1 MKYVIITADD
11 GFYAETRD
19 AGIVRCLQTDSGF
32 GVTDVSVLMNGCVA
46 RLLIQLVPVA
56 RPESSVLFKQ
66 LQQSSLIP
74 GLHINLTE
82 GVPLTPVHQ
91 VHSLVNGDGLLLG
104 KHDLRTCLTSGRGVD
119 LEHLEREIETQL
131 MSFRQL
137 FDTPPIHVDGH
148 QHVHVLP
155 AIVPILCRLLP
166 RHGVQWIRIPEEL
179 EDNFINTD
187 SDLSEDQIDFF
198 QTVSAEAALVRTQFM
213 ACGLRSTDAF
223 IGMTLMGRHQTLD
236 AVRQC
241 LDRIDYGKSVEFM
254 THPGYAL
261 EKSLAA
267 EAGCGCG
274 GDDFA
279 CSTDREHEMEF
290 LLDPT
295 YGRLFYRGDYQR
307 TSFAELSLGKCL

>member
-19 AGIVRCLQTDSGF
+19 AGIVRCLQNDSGF

-46 RLLIQLVPVA
+46 RLLIQLAPSA
-56 RPESSVLFKQ
+56 RPGSSVLFKQ
-66 LQQSSLIP
+66 LQQSRLIP

-82 GVPLTPVHQ
+82 GIPLSPAHQ

-104 KHDLRTCLTSGRGVD
+104 KHGLRACLTSGCGVD
-119 LEHLEREIETQL
+119 LEHVLVPEGVLFRGSGFSGTTVEFLSREA
-131 MSFRQL
+131 SFTL
-137 FDTPPIHVDGH
+137 
-148 QHVHVLP
+148 
-155 AIVPILCRLLP
+155 VPILCRLLP

-179 EDNFINTD
+179 EDNFIHAP

-241 LDRIDYGKSVEFM
+241 LDRIDYGKSIEFM

-261 EKSLAA
+261 EKSLAG

-290 LLDPT
+290 LLNP
-295 YGRLFYRGDYQR
+295 
-307 TSFAELSLGKCL
+307 